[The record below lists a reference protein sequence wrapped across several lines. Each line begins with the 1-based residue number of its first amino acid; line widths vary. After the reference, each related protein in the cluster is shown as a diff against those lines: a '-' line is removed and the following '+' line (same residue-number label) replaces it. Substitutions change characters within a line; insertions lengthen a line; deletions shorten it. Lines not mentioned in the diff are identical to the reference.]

1 MAAGGSVDLAGVCW
15 ERGESERVF
24 GTVKRDEE
32 GLTAQIKKKY
42 FQPTLSV
49 SVDGSIIV
57 FSPVDRTT

>member
-1 MAAGGSVDLAGVCW
+1 MLGEGGI
-15 ERGESERVF
+15 GESFWNGENGRRRINS
-24 GTVKRDEE
+24 TN
-32 GLTAQIKKKY
+32 KKKY